1 MSKHASLRGIL
12 SKQLSF
18 LCFIYLRNNNTEL
31 VNRLIQIFLQFN
43 MMRQV
48 EMLVKIL
55 FDFECEFDMVK
66 GALTVLKMG
75 SIVSDVG
82 NVKLSNIDKGGG
94 GEESV

>member
-1 MSKHASLRGIL
+1 
-12 SKQLSF
+12 
-18 LCFIYLRNNNTEL
+18 
-31 VNRLIQIFLQFN
+31 
-43 MMRQV
+43 
-48 EMLVKIL
+48 MLVKIL